1 MIYRLYLNKT
11 QISHAPTVALALS
24 EALNHH
30 DIHPKVVAAIVS
42 GATFYSL
49 NGDDYSIVKEPALT
63 SLNVQTACESA
74 ETFGAVLG
82 RMESE
87 LLSCGGR

>member
-1 MIYRLYLNKT
+1 MIYRLYLNDK

-24 EALNHH
+24 EALNHY
-30 DIHPKVVAAIVS
+30 DIHPKAVIALVN
-42 GATFYSL
+42 GATFFTA

-82 RMESE
+82 RMEQDL
-87 LLSCGGR
+87 LLSRQ

>member
-1 MIYRLYLNKT
+1 MIYRLYLNDE

-30 DIHPKVVAAIVS
+30 DLHPKAVVALVN
-42 GATFYSL
+42 GDTFFSV
-49 NGDDYSIVKEPALT
+49 NGDDYSVVKEPALT

-82 RMESE
+82 RMEQGL
-87 LLSCGGR
+87 LLSRQ